1 MNPLFPCDH
10 GAATHSCITHE
21 VGRGMV
27 GLCKNAAQTKCLSAN
42 IVHLVQWYQPNNPS
56 ELLSDATW
64 QAVRLMQ
71 HFVV

>member
-1 MNPLFPCDH
+1 
-10 GAATHSCITHE
+10 
-21 VGRGMV
+21 MV